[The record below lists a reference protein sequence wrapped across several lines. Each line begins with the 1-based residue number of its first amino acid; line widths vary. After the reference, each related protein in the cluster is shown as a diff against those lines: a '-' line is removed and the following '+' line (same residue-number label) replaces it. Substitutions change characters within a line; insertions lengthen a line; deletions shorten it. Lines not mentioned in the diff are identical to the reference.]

1 MNRINRCFEDNK
13 KKLITFSVIND
24 PDYTTSIDVISSMIE
39 NGADIVELGIPFSDP
54 VAEGPVIQKANE
66 RALASGFCIQ
76 RAFEFVCDIRKR
88 YDTPL
93 LFLTYFNIIYR
104 YGIEDFISK
113 CKEISLDGLI
123 VPDLPYE
130 QQYELKSFA
139 KEKNINVIS
148 LVSLTSK
155 DRIARIAQEADE
167 FIYCVSSMGV
177 TGQRSDFDDDIFIL
191 SKELT
196 SLTNKRKAVGFGIK
210 SPDQVSLFRDHFDG
224 VIVGS
229 AFSSIC
235 ESGGMKNA
243 PAMIGAFTKSMK
255 KNLL

>member
-1 MNRINRCFEDNK
+1 MNRINRCFKDDK
-13 KKLITFSVIND
+13 KKLISFTVISD
-24 PDYTTSIDVISSMIE
+24 PDHQTSLEVVSSMIE

-66 RALASGFCIQ
+66 RALSSGFCIQ
-76 RAFEFVCDIRKR
+76 KAFEFVCDIRKR

-104 YGIEDFISK
+104 YGIEDFIAK
-113 CKEISLDGLI
+113 CDEISLDGLI
-123 VPDLPYE
+123 IPDLPYE
-130 QQYELKSFA
+130 QQDEIKKFA
-139 KEKNINVIS
+139 KEKDINVIS

-155 DRIARIAQEADE
+155 DRIARIAADADE

-177 TGQRSDFDDDIFIL
+177 TGQRNDFSDDIFTL
-191 SKELT
+191 AKELDT
-196 SLTNKRKAVGFGIK
+196 LTNKKKAVGFGIK
-210 SPDQVSLFRDHFDG
+210 SPKQVSMFRDHFDG

-235 ESGGMKNA
+235 ENNDTKNA
-243 PAMIGAFTKSMK
+243 PAKTGAFTRSMK